1 MTVEKQPYHHGDL
14 REALLRA
21 ATAALNEMP
30 VEEVSLRE
38 IARRAG
44 VSHAAPKHH
53 FSSLGQLMAEVVAG
67 GFEQFHEDL
76 QVAANRDADQSPR
89 SRLMAMGRAYLRFA
103 ADNPAVYSLMFGK
116 RDNVVTTTPRLATGM
131 LASWGLLEVQ
141 VADFIGVSRA
151 HYGAVTVWS
160 AVHGLAMLRLER
172 KLPPHV
178 EPEVAL
184 EALLRT
190 IVAGL
195 DAEGG

>member
-1 MTVEKQPYHHGDL
+1 MSLEKSPYHHGDL
-14 REALLRA
+14 REALLLA
-21 ATAALNEMP
+21 AEAALNDMA

-53 FSSLGQLMAEVVAG
+53 FASLGQLFAEVAAR
-67 GFEQFHEDL
+67 GFENFYDAIED
-76 QVAANRDADQSPR
+76 AADRNADQSPR
-89 SRLMAMGRAYLRFA
+89 ARVVAMGRAYLRFA
-103 ADNPAVYSLMFGK
+103 ADNPAIYSLMFGK
-116 RDNVVTTTPRLATGM
+116 RDNVILTTPRLTMAM
-131 LASWGLLEVQ
+131 LTAWGQLEGQ
-141 VADFIGVSRA
+141 VSKMIGDLRA

-190 IVAGL
+190 LVAGL
-195 DAEGG
+195 EAEGG

>member
-1 MTVEKQPYHHGDL
+1 MTMEKPPYHHGDL
-14 REALLRA
+14 REALLQA
-21 ATAALNEMP
+21 AEAALNDMS

-53 FSSLGQLMAEVVAG
+53 FASLGQLFAEVAAR
-67 GFEQFHEDL
+67 GFENFHNAL
-76 QVAANRDADQSPR
+76 QEAANRDADQSPR
-89 SRLMAMGRAYLRFA
+89 SRTMAMGRAYLRFA

-116 RDNVVTTTPRLATGM
+116 RDNVVTTTPHLAMAM
-131 LASWGLLEVQ
+131 LAAWGIIEVQ

-190 IVAGL
+190 VVAGL
-195 DAEGG
+195 EAEGG

>member
-1 MTVEKQPYHHGDL
+1 MTEKQPYHHGDL

-21 ATAALNEMP
+21 AEAALNEMP

-53 FSSLGQLMAEVVAG
+53 FASLGQLLAEVVAG
-67 GFEQFHEDL
+67 GFEQFRMSL
-76 QVAANRDADQSPR
+76 QDAANRDADQSPR
-89 SRLMAMGRAYLRFA
+89 TRLMAMGRAHLRFA
-103 ADNPAVYSLMFGK
+103 ADNPAIYSLMFGK
-116 RDNVVTTTPRLATGM
+116 RDNIVATTPRLAAAM
-131 LASWGLLEVQ
+131 LAAWGILEIQ
-141 VADFIGVSRA
+141 VSDYIGVLRA
-151 HYGAVTVWS
+151 HYGAVTLWS

-184 EALLRT
+184 ESLLRT

-195 DAEGG
+195 DADV